1 MFSTSLGKLQKK
13 SPGKVVDFLSNP
25 HQKSENG
32 WTQAGFRKR
41 QDNQL
46 VCLVYDKR
54 KVEDK
59 RR

>member
-1 MFSTSLGKLQKK
+1 MFSTSLGKLEKK

-32 WTQAGFRKR
+32 CTQAGIRKR